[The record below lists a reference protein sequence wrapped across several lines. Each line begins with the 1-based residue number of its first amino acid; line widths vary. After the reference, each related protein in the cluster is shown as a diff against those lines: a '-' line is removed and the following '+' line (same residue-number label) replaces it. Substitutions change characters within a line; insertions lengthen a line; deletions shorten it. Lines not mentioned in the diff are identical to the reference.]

1 MKILNRYIFK
11 ELLSP
16 FLLSLF
22 ILIFVLLTQFL
33 VKHLDRF
40 LGKDLPFSTILK
52 FLVFNSASIISLAAP
67 MAVLV
72 ATMMTFGRLS
82 SDNEIT
88 GFKASGISHI
98 DFLKPGI
105 LFGIIIVSL
114 MIPFNLWILP
124 EMNHNIR
131 KLSYQIS
138 KNRPDIEIKENM
150 LNSIYDKMI
159 FVGDRINKKSF
170 SEIVLFDK
178 NNNNNNNNTILADK
192 GEFNSLNDGLILN
205 LYNGSIHEN
214 IKSNKDEYR
223 KIYFDQY
230 KIIIPYD
237 QINLDNNKVLIRQDR
252 EMNYNSLLDKIN
264 KNKIEIDSLN
274 KTNELNNEKINNF
287 KIEQQYKTQK
297 LDSLKKLNQINNSNY
312 KNTFIDANKI
322 KNSLNSLENNIKK
335 NNRIIPILKND
346 TNRFYVELHK
356 KIAIPIACFIFI
368 LLGIPLGI
376 ISKKGNFS
384 ISIAVS
390 LGFFILYW
398 ALLTVGEF
406 LGDEGKLNPGLAIW
420 LGNIFIGLLSLYLFY
435 MSTTE
440 NNMVKSSFIAIK
452 NNFNK
457 LKK

>member
-11 ELLSP
+11 ELISP
-16 FLLSLF
+16 FFLSLF

-40 LGKDLPFSTILK
+40 LGKDLSLLTILK
-52 FLVFNSASIISLAAP
+52 FLIFNSASILSLAAP

-88 GFKASGISHI
+88 GFKASGIGYFN
-98 DFLKPGI
+98 FLKPGI
-105 LFGIIIVSL
+105 LFGVLIVAL

-124 EMNHNIR
+124 EMNHNMR

-138 KNRPDIEIKENM
+138 KDRPDIEIKENM

-170 SEIVLFDK
+170 SDVIIFDK
-178 NNNNNNNNTILADK
+178 NNNNNNTILADT

-205 LYNGSIHEN
+205 LYNGSIHES
-214 IKSNKDEYR
+214 IKSNQQEYR
-223 KIYFDQY
+223 KTYFRHY
-230 KIIIPYD
+230 KILIPYD
-237 QINLDNNKVLIRQDR
+237 KIDFDNDKTLIRQNR
-252 EMNYNSLLDKIN
+252 EMNYNTLLSKVDEKNIEIQNLEEKNKLNNQKIN
-264 KNKIEIDSLN
+264 SLN
-274 KTNELNNEKINNF
+274 
-287 KIEQQYKTQK
+287 IEQKAIIPK
-297 LDSLKKLNQINNSNY
+297 LDSLKAIYGNNDIKY
-312 KNTFIDANKI
+312 KNSYIRLNKI
-322 KNSLNSLENNIKK
+322 KTSINNLENNIKK
-335 NNRIIPILKND
+335 NSRIIPFLKND
-346 TNRFYVELHK
+346 INGYYTELHK
-356 KIAIPIACFIFI
+356 KFAIPIACFIFI

-398 ALLTVGEF
+398 ALLTVGEM
-406 LGDEGKLNPGLAIW
+406 LGDEGTLNPGLAIW
-420 LGNIFIGLLSLYLFY
+420 LGNIFIGIVSLYLFY
-435 MSTTE
+435 ASTTE
-440 NNMVKSSFIAIK
+440 NNIINSSMVAIK
-452 NNFNK
+452 NTFNK

>member
-1 MKILNRYIFK
+1 VKILNRYIFK
-11 ELLSP
+11 ELISP
-16 FLLSLF
+16 FFLSLF

-40 LGKDLPFSTILK
+40 LGKGLSFTVILK

-88 GFKASGISHI
+88 GFKASGISYFH
-98 DFLKPGI
+98 FLKPGI
-105 LFGIIIVSL
+105 LFGILIVVL

-124 EMNHNIR
+124 DMNYNMR
-131 KLSYQIS
+131 KLSYKIS

-150 LNSIYDKMI
+150 LNTIYNKTI
-159 FVGDRINKKSF
+159 FVGNRIGEKQSF
-170 SEIVLFDK
+170 SEVIIFDK
-178 NNNNNNNNTILADK
+178 DNNNNNTILADR
-192 GEFNSLNDGLILN
+192 GEFNSLNDGLILK

-214 IKSNKDEYR
+214 IKSNNNEYR
-223 KIYFDQY
+223 KTYFKEYKILIAYDEIDFNKNNTLVRQDRDMKY
-230 KIIIPYD
+230 GTLLEQINNKKLELENLFSDNIINNQKIKALNADKKIIIP
-237 QINLDNNKVLIRQDR
+237 
-252 EMNYNSLLDKIN
+252 
-264 KNKIEIDSLN
+264 
-274 KTNELNNEKINNF
+274 T
-287 KIEQQYKTQK
+287 
-297 LDSLKKLNQINNSNY
+297 LDSLKKVHGENNKSYKNVYIKSNKINTSINNLQ
-312 KNTFIDANKI
+312 NK
-322 KNSLNSLENNIKK
+322 IKK
-335 NNRIIPILKND
+335 NNRIIPILKNEI
-346 TNRFYVELHK
+346 NRYYVELHK
-356 KIAIPIACFIFI
+356 KFAIPIACFIFI

-406 LGDEGKLNPGLAIW
+406 LGDEGRLNPGLSMW
-420 LGNIFIGLLSLYLFY
+420 LGNIFIGFISLYLFY
-435 MSTTE
+435 VSTTD
-440 NNMVKSSFIAIK
+440 NNIINSGILAIK
-452 NNFNK
+452 KNLNK

>member
-159 FVGDRINKKSF
+159 FVGDRINKQSF
-170 SEIVLFDK
+170 SDIVLFDK
-178 NNNNNNNNTILADK
+178 NNNKILTASQYGKFID
-192 GEFNSLNDGLILN
+192 LN
-205 LYNGSIHEN
+205 LKNMIKFISYNPLLG
-214 IKSNKDEYR
+214 
-223 KIYFDQY
+223 F
-230 KIIIPYD
+230 
-237 QINLDNNKVLIRQDR
+237 KVMIGILY
-252 EMNYNSLLDKIN
+252 EA
-264 KNKIEIDSLN
+264 
-274 KTNELNNEKINNF
+274 F
-287 KIEQQYKTQK
+287 KIVIKGGKFYAR
-297 LDSLKKLNQINNSNY
+297 KK
-312 KNTFIDANKI
+312 K
-322 KNSLNSLENNIKK
+322 
-335 NNRIIPILKND
+335 PND
-346 TNRFYVELHK
+346 T
-356 KIAIPIACFIFI
+356 
-368 LLGIPLGI
+368 
-376 ISKKGNFS
+376 ISFEGNF
-384 ISIAVS
+384 
-390 LGFFILYW
+390 
-398 ALLTVGEF
+398 
-406 LGDEGKLNPGLAIW
+406 
-420 LGNIFIGLLSLYLFY
+420 
-435 MSTTE
+435 
-440 NNMVKSSFIAIK
+440 
-452 NNFNK
+452 
-457 LKK
+457 

>member
-40 LGKDLPFSTILK
+40 LGKGLPFSTILK

-159 FVGDRINKKSF
+159 FVGDRINKQSF
-170 SEIVLFDK
+170 SDIVLFDK
-178 NNNNNNNNTILADK
+178 NNNNNNTILADK

-205 LYNGSIHEN
+205 LYDGSIHEN

-223 KIYFDQY
+223 KIYFDHY

-252 EMNYNSLLDKIN
+252 EMDYNALLNKIN
-264 KNKIEIDSLN
+264 ENKAKIDSLN
-274 KTNELNNEKINNF
+274 NNNKSNNEKINNF
-287 KIEQQYKTQK
+287 IIEQKFKAQK
-297 LDSLKKLNQINNSNY
+297 LDSLKKINQINNSNY
-312 KNTFIDANKI
+312 RNTYIDVNKI

-335 NNRIIPILKND
+335 NNKILPILKND
-346 TNRFYVELHK
+346 INRYYVELHK

-406 LGDEGKLNPGLAIW
+406 LGDEGKLNAGLAIW

-435 MSTTE
+435 ISTTE
-440 NNMVKSSFIAIK
+440 NNMIKSSIIAIK

>member
-40 LGKDLPFSTILK
+40 LGKGLPFSTILK

-72 ATMMTFGRLS
+72 ATRMTFGRLS

-159 FVGDRINKKSF
+159 FVGDRINKQSF
-170 SEIVLFDK
+170 SDIVLFDK
-178 NNNNNNNNTILADK
+178 NNNNNNTILADK

-205 LYNGSIHEN
+205 LYDGSIHEN

-223 KIYFDQY
+223 KIYFDHY

-252 EMNYNSLLDKIN
+252 EMDYNALLNKIN
-264 KNKIEIDSLN
+264 ENKAKIDSLN
-274 KTNELNNEKINNF
+274 NNNKSNNEKINNF
-287 KIEQQYKTQK
+287 IIEQKFKAQK
-297 LDSLKKLNQINNSNY
+297 LDSLKKINQINNSNY
-312 KNTFIDANKI
+312 RNTYIDVNKI

-335 NNRIIPILKND
+335 NNKILPILKND
-346 TNRFYVELHK
+346 INRYYVELHK

-406 LGDEGKLNPGLAIW
+406 LGDEGKLNAGLAIW

-435 MSTTE
+435 ISTTE
-440 NNMVKSSFIAIK
+440 NNMIKSSIIAIK